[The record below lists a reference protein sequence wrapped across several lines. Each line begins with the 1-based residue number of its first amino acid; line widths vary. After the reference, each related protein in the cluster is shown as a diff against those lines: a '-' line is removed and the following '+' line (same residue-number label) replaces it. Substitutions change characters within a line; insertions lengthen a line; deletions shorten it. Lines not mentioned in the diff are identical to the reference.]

1 MGGKD
6 TTDSELLTA
15 KDTLERKSNIRSWV
29 SMSRTSRGYRTTCKR
44 DETRIQRIDGK
55 SRLDCAFFPVH
66 IIPNATHIQQW
77 DVGMRRVSL
86 RCLRRRQP
94 GQGHYEPPNHRVGV
108 VQARQQNTLTSIP
121 DSESRFGHNPV
132 PRIKDILADLNRYT
146 SRVHLPL
153 TSVAA
158 KTEFRRVV
166 SRMLGAAMA
175 TEPTGP
181 TTRSYLTPTGLR
193 KIEPYWYPYTTMAK
207 GRWLGRE
214 MLEVVSTEFR
224 DRSIDYYVSLS
235 FFSQCPHK
243 QNSRF
248 HPEICSRIWSDDYQR
263 EDRQTRYHNP
273 ER

>member
-1 MGGKD
+1 
-6 TTDSELLTA
+6 
-15 KDTLERKSNIRSWV
+15 
-29 SMSRTSRGYRTTCKR
+29 
-44 DETRIQRIDGK
+44 
-55 SRLDCAFFPVH
+55 
-66 IIPNATHIQQW
+66 
-77 DVGMRRVSL
+77 MRRVSPQ
-86 RCLRRRQP
+86 CFRRGQP
-94 GQGHYEPPNHRVGV
+94 GQGHYELSNHRAGE
-108 VQARQQNTLTSIP
+108 VQTRQQNTLTSIP
-121 DSESRFGHNPV
+121 GSRFGRNPF

-153 TSVAA
+153 TSVPA

-224 DRSIDYYVSLS
+224 DRSIDYYVSLG
-235 FFSQCPHK
+235 FFSRASTPARPTLP
-243 QNSRF
+243 SRDMLSNL
-248 HPEICSRIWSDDYQR
+248 E
-263 EDRQTRYHNP
+263 
-273 ER
+273 